1 MLVWFRAII
10 LPTIVEAIEINI
22 IIIRFELMR
31 LNIKRGA
38 SFCQVSIINRIL
50 QDICLAILGTQKC
63 KGAPP
68 NFKTKDRIIISL
80 NISLVNIEYH
90 DRVVL
95 YINTEEM
102 ISTLDLIL

>member
-1 MLVWFRAII
+1 
-10 LPTIVEAIEINI
+10 
-22 IIIRFELMR
+22 MR

-68 NFKTKDRIIISL
+68 NFKTKDKMIISL